1 MVTNARKEAILGYLR
16 DLQDEEVF
24 QRIETFISLLHPKP
38 LSAEALKAQLDE
50 GERAIREGRV
60 TPHEE
65 FKAEFKEMI
74 NRRRNERAS

>member
-24 QRIETFISLLHPKP
+24 LRIETFISLLHPKP
-38 LSAEALKAQLDE
+38 LSIEALKAQLDE
-50 GERAIREGRV
+50 GERAIREGRA
-60 TPHEE
+60 TPHGE